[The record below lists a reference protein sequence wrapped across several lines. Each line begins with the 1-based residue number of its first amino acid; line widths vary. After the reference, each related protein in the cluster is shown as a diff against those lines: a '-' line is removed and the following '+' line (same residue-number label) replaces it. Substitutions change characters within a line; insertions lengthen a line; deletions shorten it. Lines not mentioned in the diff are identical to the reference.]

1 MTYEYYCGRLVVDWP
16 GAPQNMKSQAA
27 ATKNKVGL
35 PLLSGSAASLEST
48 NARFLACVPAGSVAP
63 LERSDPTQR
72 GEFHLKQHQCS

>member
-35 PLLSGSAASLEST
+35 PGFQALQHT
-48 NARFLACVPAGSVAP
+48 RID
-63 LERSDPTQR
+63 ERSFPGLRACRKR
-72 GEFHLKQHQCS
+72 GTTRTK